1 MDEHPPQDDNK
12 RRLKELLDAKKKAR
26 QDSDTPHLHDKGK
39 GGRLDSAKGGGGFKR
54 RKV

>member
-1 MDEHPPQDDNK
+1 MDEQPPQDGTK

-26 QDSDTPHLHDKGK
+26 QDGDTPHLHDKGK
-39 GGRLDSAKGGGGFKR
+39 GGRLDSAKGSAGYKR